1 MPPFSIKESIVMF
14 YYEDLSIAVPFY
26 EDTLGLKKI
35 YNLDWSKIY
44 QISDTSCVGLIR
56 ENESSFHK
64 AQPDNAVMLSIV
76 TDEIDAWYKRLKRDK
91 RTAFIKHIYNN
102 EDAPI
107 RAFLVRDPGGYTIEF
122 FQWL

>member
-1 MPPFSIKESIVMF
+1 MF
-14 YYEDLSIAVPFY
+14 YYEDLSIVVPFY

-44 QISDTSCVGLIR
+44 QISDTSCVGLIH
-56 ENESSFHK
+56 ESESSFHK

-91 RTAFIKHIYNN
+91 RTTFIKHICNSK
-102 EDAPI
+102 DAPI